1 MYPMFILYNPSAYI
15 KCNTIL
21 LAIKCAEHSSALYSI
36 YTIKISQY
44 LTLVG
49 NFVVNQCKT
58 WVNAGQKCCI
68 SEAEFKEKHDVWESM
83 MELTQ
88 THLISEFDSEAS
100 FIDI

>member
-1 MYPMFILYNPSAYI
+1 MYAMFMLFTLSASI

-44 LTLVG
+44 LTWVG

-58 WVNAGQKCCI
+58 LVNAGQKCCI
-68 SEAEFKEKHDVWESM
+68 SEAEFEEKHGVWESM

-88 THLISEFDSEAS
+88 THLILEFDSEAS